1 MPLDLSIPPPR
12 SSVLD
17 WALGTLGIL
26 GIGALDYLTGNEM
39 RVFPL
44 YYVPLAILAW
54 SGGRTGAA
62 VATLLCGGSWVASNL
77 LAGLEYSLT
86 ATWYVNTGMQT
97 LSFATVGL
105 LIAVVRNSFLREQEL
120 ARTDSLTGLANRK
133 GFYEEAVRLTAL
145 CRRSGRPITAG
156 YIDLDN
162 FKAANDELGH
172 EKGDHV
178 LRSAADALLAAV
190 RPSDVAARVGGDE
203 FIVLLPEVDA
213 QEAVA
218 ALERIRASLS
228 EALPQEPV
236 HVSASIGG
244 VTFTVAPESIDDIVG
259 AADAQMYA
267 AKSQGRNRV
276 ALYTFPGRETT
287 SDSTKRRRNGPSGT
301 SSA

>member
-1 MPLDLSIPPPR
+1 MQ
-12 SSVLD
+12 
-17 WALGTLGIL
+17 
-26 GIGALDYLTGNEM
+26 
-39 RVFPL
+39 
-44 YYVPLAILAW
+44 
-54 SGGRTGAA
+54 A
-62 VATLLCGGSWVASNL
+62 V
-77 LAGLEYSLT
+77 
-86 ATWYVNTGMQT
+86 
-97 LSFATVGL
+97 SFATVGL
-105 LIAVVRNSFLREQEL
+105 LVAEVRDSFLREQGL

-172 EKGDHV
+172 EKGDQV

-244 VTFTVAPESIDDIVG
+244 VTFTVAPESIEQEPG
-259 AADAQMYA
+259 WRCTR
-267 AKSQGRNRV
+267 SV
-276 ALYTFPGRETT
+276 AT
-287 SDSTKRRRNGPSGT
+287 RRRATPPSGGGRGLRGHLRCDGGLPDPLPPSPHRSVLPDPVRQGALRRFSIPWSESHPPT
-301 SSA
+301 

>member
-1 MPLDLSIPPPR
+1 M
-12 SSVLD
+12 LD

-62 VATLLCGGSWVASNL
+62 VATLLCGGSWVA
-77 LAGLEYSLT
+77 
-86 ATWYVNTGMQT
+86 
-97 LSFATVGL
+97 
-105 LIAVVRNSFLREQEL
+105 
-120 ARTDSLTGLANRK
+120 RK

-236 HVSASIGG
+236 HVSSSIGG
-244 VTFTVAPESIDDIVG
+244 VTFTVAPESIDDMVG

-267 AKSQGRNRV
+267 AKSQGRDRV
-276 ALYTFPGRETT
+276 ALYTFPGRETK
-287 SDSTKRRRNGPSGT
+287 SDSITRRKRGPP
-301 SSA
+301 